1 MKKIPIPVC
10 CLLVLTALP
19 LVADDRSF
27 DGTGNNQLHQD
38 WGAAGTVFQRLGP
51 AQYADGI
58 AALDE
63 SDRPIDGFS
72 LNDCVYINTNS
83 VDHTVEWLGKGT
95 DVSALAGR
103 IVKLA
108 VRMRGTDLYALQFK
122 NSSAN

>member
-1 MKKIPIPVC
+1 M
-10 CLLVLTALP
+10 LTALP

-63 SDRPIDGFS
+63 SDRPNPRYISNKIASQKWSSMNRRGLSDLVWCWGQFLDHDLTLS
-72 LNDCVYINTNS
+72 LQDPAEPIPVMT
-83 VDHTVEWLGKGT
+83 
-95 DVSALAGR
+95 
-103 IVKLA
+103 
-108 VRMRGTDLYALQFK
+108 
-122 NSSAN
+122 